1 MFSLSCFFPF
11 EIDWVG
17 CLYIWQINPLSISSF
32 ANIFSHS
39 KGWDFVLFCLLLNLL
54 CKSFLSLTKSH
65 LLITQPPREIKIMP
79 FAEAWIDLGN
89 VIYSEVNQ
97 KENKVS
103 HNIVYMWNLEKMVQM
118 NLFAKKKK
126 RERRE
131 KENKLIDTN
140 WGRGWMK

>member
-1 MFSLSCFFPF
+1 M
-11 EIDWVG
+11 
-17 CLYIWQINPLSISSF
+17 
-32 ANIFSHS
+32 
-39 KGWDFVLFCLLLNLL
+39 L

-140 WGRGWMK
+140 

>member
-1 MFSLSCFFPF
+1 
-11 EIDWVG
+11 
-17 CLYIWQINPLSISSF
+17 
-32 ANIFSHS
+32 
-39 KGWDFVLFCLLLNLL
+39 
-54 CKSFLSLTKSH
+54 
-65 LLITQPPREIKIMP
+65 MP

-131 KENKLIDTN
+131 KENKIIDTN
-140 WGRGWMK
+140 

>member
-1 MFSLSCFFPF
+1 
-11 EIDWVG
+11 
-17 CLYIWQINPLSISSF
+17 
-32 ANIFSHS
+32 
-39 KGWDFVLFCLLLNLL
+39 
-54 CKSFLSLTKSH
+54 
-65 LLITQPPREIKIMP
+65 MP

-89 VIYSEVNQ
+89 VIYNEVNQ

-131 KENKLIDTN
+131 KENKIIDTN
-140 WGRGWMK
+140 

>member
-1 MFSLSCFFPF
+1 
-11 EIDWVG
+11 
-17 CLYIWQINPLSISSF
+17 
-32 ANIFSHS
+32 
-39 KGWDFVLFCLLLNLL
+39 
-54 CKSFLSLTKSH
+54 
-65 LLITQPPREIKIMP
+65 MP

-140 WGRGWMK
+140 